1 MRTAPNYCDRDDL
14 NLADERLVQLTDSN
28 QAPGVI
34 NLTLVD
40 KAIADACDYIDG
52 SFEWEI
58 PDPAQ
63 PHSRHRGRWSAWI
76 ARYYLFDRRDSMEM
90 PDTVVRGYKEAKADL
105 DKAASSP
112 DYELGAERADA
123 DTAPSPSG
131 GALEENCRH
140 FGRGRDYHRMS
151 VLLRHTFD
159 SSRWD
164 EGLREAMRRA
174 SDLSPVHRQI
184 GDAAVG
190 WTRRNFDTQGI
201 NHDWAPLSP
210 ATLIQRAK
218 GERQGRDLRAARRP
232 RRAGPVR
239 QGLARRPD
247 GSREGNDGGRE
258 AAVWSGRLLRSMTYL
273 AGAKW
278 VDVGSNLV
286 QAARLFFGSAS
297 GVPTYWNGRQ
307 TKPTPARNPFGL
319 TPSDEAE
326 VWRMYVD
333 WLWGAFK

>member
-1 MRTAPNYCDRDDL
+1 
-14 NLADERLVQLTDSN
+14 
-28 QAPGVI
+28 
-34 NLTLVD
+34 
-40 KAIADACDYIDG
+40 
-52 SFEWEI
+52 
-58 PDPAQ
+58 
-63 PHSRHRGRWSAWI
+63 
-76 ARYYLFDRRDSMEM
+76 
-90 PDTVVRGYKEAKADL
+90 
-105 DKAASSP
+105 
-112 DYELGAERADA
+112 
-123 DTAPSPSG
+123 
-131 GALEENCRH
+131 
-140 FGRGRDYHRMS
+140 MS
-151 VLLRHTFD
+151 VFLRHTFD

-190 WTRRNFDTQGI
+190 WARRNFDTQGI

-218 GERQGRDLRAARRP
+218 GRSGKVEIYERHVGRDGQGRY
-232 RRAGPVR
+232 VK
-239 QGLARRPD
+239 
-247 GSREGNDGGRE
+247 GSRGGLTDRAKE
-258 AAVWSGRLLRSMTYL
+258 TMAGAKPLIWSGRLLRSMTYL

-286 QAARLFFGSAS
+286 QAARLFFGAAS
-297 GVPTYWNGRQ
+297 GAPTYWNGRQ